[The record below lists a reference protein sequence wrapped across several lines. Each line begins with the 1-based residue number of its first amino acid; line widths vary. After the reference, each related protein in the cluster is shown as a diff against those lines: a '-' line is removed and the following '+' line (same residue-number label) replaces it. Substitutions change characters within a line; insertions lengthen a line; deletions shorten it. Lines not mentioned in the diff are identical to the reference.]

1 MGVNEILQAKSDLY
15 KKYPLISA
23 LTLILRLVTFYLMR
37 ILSGRFI
44 IQDKKDK
51 IDLLTKKQSHAV
63 FNEMN
68 IKELQ

>member
-15 KKYPLISA
+15 RKYPLISA
-23 LTLILRLVTFYLMR
+23 LTLIFRMISFYFMR

-51 IDLLTKKQSHAV
+51 IDMLTKKQSHAV

-68 IKELQ
+68 IREFQ